1 MGLNDLRR
9 AYRAAPLAPSELHD
23 DPIVQVARWIAEA
36 RDRFADPTEVNAM
49 ALATADQ
56 YGRPSVRTVLLT
68 GIDECGVTFF
78 THRGSRKAR
87 ELQANPYAALCLH
100 WQPIFRQV
108 RISGRCSEVST
119 QEIDSY
125 FARRPADA
133 KRRAW
138 GFTQSTPIADRAALQ
153 QRAAQLR
160 TLYP

>member
-87 ELQANPYAALCLH
+87 EVQANPYAALCLH

-108 RISGRCSEVST
+108 RISGRCSAAALSLMSGVR
-119 QEIDSY
+119 
-125 FARRPADA
+125 FAATMDGAVRRHCI
-133 KRRAW
+133 
-138 GFTQSTPIADRAALQ
+138 STPA
-153 QRAAQLR
+153 
-160 TLYP
+160 